1 MCCDDLYFFFS
12 SRRRHTIC
20 ALVTGVQTCAL
31 PILKPVGGDCFEYL
45 SETRPIALVRW
56 TYGSPVEFSRFCVRD
71 NQVYPSHFKYS
82 NDRRSDDNFT
92 LDFDPKK
99 IGRASCRERVCQYV

>member
-1 MCCDDLYFFFS
+1 MDANVWE
-12 SRRRHTIC
+12 SRAVRYGVEWGRVSLGDGTIS
-20 ALVTGVQTCAL
+20 
-31 PILKPVGGDCFEYL
+31 LKPVGGDCFEYL

-82 NDRRSDDNFT
+82 NDRRRT
-92 LDFDPKK
+92 E
-99 IGRASCRERVCQYV
+99 ERRVGKEGVSKRKTRWSPDH